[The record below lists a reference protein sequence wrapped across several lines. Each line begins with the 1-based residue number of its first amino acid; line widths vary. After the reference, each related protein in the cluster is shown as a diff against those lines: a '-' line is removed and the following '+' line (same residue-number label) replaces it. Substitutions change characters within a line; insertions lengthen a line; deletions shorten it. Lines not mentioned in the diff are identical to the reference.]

1 MTKKPS
7 DRKHSFQK
15 SAKRGLFEDMLEAYR
30 EGYEHLKPSL
40 SAKEEAWIAVQQH
53 IQSAEQGVENESTR
67 GVDPVASELSSADAQ
82 KSFPK
87 RIFTLY
93 KLPFNSVAKYA
104 AMFLV
109 ALLGSWA
116 IYNTFDQGSA
126 IHLLTESTDHI
137 TEVNLEDGSTIHLRP
152 NSQLYRI
159 PSSGDDQHYKIEG
172 EAYFHVA
179 KQHKGYFI
187 VNTDEGQIK
196 VLGTE
201 FNIKSYTNQ
210 THIYLEEGSVSLMSL
225 PTANS
230 VSSTLD
236 ETQEPIIMKPQTS
249 ATIQEGSIRVEENET
264 STAYTD
270 WMESALYVTGI
281 PFESLLNELSQHYD
295 IQLTITQ
302 PPVENF
308 ANGSL
313 ILGDVDQTLAN
324 FSLLFNGKF
333 IKKSNRKYEF
343 TGFD

>member
-7 DRKHSFQK
+7 DRKHSSQK
-15 SAKRGLFEDMLEAYR
+15 SAKRGLEDMLEAYR
-30 EGYEHLKPSL
+30 EGYEHQKPIL
-40 SAKEEAWIAVQQH
+40 SAKEEAWMAVQQH
-53 IQSAEQGVENESTR
+53 IQSTKQGVEIQSTG
-67 GVDPVASELSSADAQ
+67 GVEPIASELSYADAQ

-93 KLPFNSVAKYA
+93 KLPFKSVTRYA

-109 ALLGSWA
+109 AVLGSWT

-126 IHLLTESTDHI
+126 IHLLAESTDHI

-152 NSQLYRI
+152 NSEIYRI
-159 PSSGDDQHYKIEG
+159 PSNGDDQHYKIEG
-172 EAYFHVA
+172 EAYFQVT
-179 KQHKGYFI
+179 KQHNGYFI
-187 VNTDEGQIK
+187 VSTNEGQIR

-225 PTANS
+225 PISSS
-230 VSSTLD
+230 VSSPLD
-236 ETQEPIIMKPQTS
+236 ETQEPIIIEPHTS
-249 ATIQEGSIRVEENET
+249 ATIQKGSIKVQENEA
-264 STAYTD
+264 SSAYTD

-295 IQLTITQ
+295 IQLTITH

-333 IKKSNRKYEF
+333 IKKSNRNYEF